1 MIRPLLLDLFCCEG
15 GAAVGYYRAGF
26 DVIGVDIVAR
36 PKYPFPFIQAD
47 ALAPPVDLS
56 AFDAIH
62 ASPPCQA
69 FSCATRNDMDYLDL
83 IDPTRRMLIG
93 SGLPWVIEN
102 VPGAPLNA
110 PHSLFDPS
118 ESLITL
124 CGSMFDEL
132 LPRLHRHR
140 LFESNVTLRSPGRC
154 RHDMT
159 HDVLSVIGHSE
170 QGRSGRRGDCWGIEA
185 RRQAMG
191 IDWTSQNGLSQAIPP
206 LYTEHIGKQMMEQI
220 S

>member
-1 MIRPLLLDLFCCEG
+1 MRPLILDLFCCEG
-15 GAAVGYYRAGF
+15 GAAMGYYRAGF

-36 PKYPFPFIQAD
+36 PKYPFLFIQAD
-47 ALAPPVDLS
+47 ALAPPVNLS

-69 FSCATRNDMDYLDL
+69 FSSATRNDLDYPNLV
-83 IDPTRRMLIG
+83 DPTRQMLMS

-102 VPGAPLNA
+102 VPGAPMNA

-140 LFESNVTLRSPGRC
+140 MFESNVPLRSPGRC
-154 RHDMT
+154 RHDLT
-159 HDVLSVIGHSE
+159 RDVLSVVGHGE
-170 QGRSGRRGDCWGIEA
+170 QGESHRRGEYWGIEA

-191 IDWTSQNGLSQAIPP
+191 IDWTSREGLSEAIPP
-206 LYTEHIGKQMMEQI
+206 TYTEHIGEQMMEALR
-220 S
+220 